1 MNVAISTWGNGLY
14 FISSIVK
21 VINSLISRPLLFCD
35 SCGIL
40 SFFLWVEQSIWI
52 GTSYCFSSFTFF
64 WFLEHFKLFL
74 YNLATYRTVVFWLFS
89 FQLQKWVS
97 KCFFPNL
104 FLGVIGFFFPV
115 NFFLWNLFM
124 RFLFILILS
133 RLLFPLGLLHGVL
146 IFFLWTCMFVGFV
159 VELLKI
165 INI

>member
-1 MNVAISTWGNGLY
+1 MNVAISTWGSGLY

-74 YNLATYRTVVFWLFS
+74 FNLATYRTVVFWLFL
-89 FQLQKWVS
+89 FNYKNE
-97 KCFFPNL
+97 FPNVVFSKSFSFGWL
-104 FLGVIGFFFPV
+104 AFSFPSTFSFGTFLWD
-115 NFFLWNLFM
+115 FFLYW
-124 RFLFILILS
+124 
-133 RLLFPLGLLHGVL
+133 
-146 IFFLWTCMFVGFV
+146 FFLVYFF
-159 VELLKI
+159 L
-165 INI
+165 